1 MQIVFVGCITSL
13 DPSSLFGLS
22 NELPCSWG
30 NDVIVILDEAMFTCV
45 LRDRTEREE

>member
-22 NELPCSWG
+22 KDIPELPCSCCSWG
-30 NDVIVILDEAMFTCV
+30 NDVIVILDEAMYTCV
-45 LRDRTEREE
+45 